1 MKNTKTIVKKT
12 KWITRKDIK
21 KTKWITRKDIK
32 KTIEKTWVRNLIQKL
47 KYL

>member
-12 KWITRKDIK
+12 
-21 KTKWITRKDIK
+21 TKWITRKDIK
-32 KTIEKTWVRNLIQKL
+32 KVMQNKKVYTLIQEL

>member
-1 MKNTKTIVKKT
+1 MKTTVKTTIKKN

-21 KTKWITRKDIK
+21 KVMQNK
-32 KTIEKTWVRNLIQKL
+32 KVFFLIQEL